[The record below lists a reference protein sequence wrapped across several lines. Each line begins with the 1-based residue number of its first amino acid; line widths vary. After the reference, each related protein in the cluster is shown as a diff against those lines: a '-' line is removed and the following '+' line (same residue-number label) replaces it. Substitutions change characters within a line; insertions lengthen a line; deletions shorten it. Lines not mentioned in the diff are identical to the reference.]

1 MLNEAFDKVFEQVKA
16 SISRRTTSVTGSA
29 RRNVE
34 PRSKRPRP
42 RRWKHFIKHYCHP
55 VWSKQSRGLVSLLQ
69 MNINWFGFREN
80 PCQKQLLVRES
91 KWLSMVDSSGIVTRH
106 IHEISSVWY
115 LSITNPAVGNDIV
128 TGRVTSA
135 EVVLAITR
143 RTWGG
148 KIPSVDAATA
158 IATFKNDWQNEW

>member
-1 MLNEAFDKVFEQVKA
+1 
-16 SISRRTTSVTGSA
+16 
-29 RRNVE
+29 
-34 PRSKRPRP
+34 
-42 RRWKHFIKHYCHP
+42 
-55 VWSKQSRGLVSLLQ
+55 
-69 MNINWFGFREN
+69 
-80 PCQKQLLVRES
+80 
-91 KWLSMVDSSGIVTRH
+91 MVDSSGIVKRH

-143 RTWGG
+143 RTRGG
-148 KIPSVDAATA
+148 KITAVDAATA